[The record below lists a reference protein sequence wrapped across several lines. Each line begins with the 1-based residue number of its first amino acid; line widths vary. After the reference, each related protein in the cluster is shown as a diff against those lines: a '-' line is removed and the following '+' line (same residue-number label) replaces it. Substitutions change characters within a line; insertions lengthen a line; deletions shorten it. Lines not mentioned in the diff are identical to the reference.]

1 MFHSLWPLLC
11 VSQNDSVAES
21 NDDVP
26 LESLNTLLTDISL
39 VSSAGRHGSCYGLIK
54 MERMAGKVMRVG
66 EKNCKIKWD
75 GRRRTGDLRDVRR
88 LHILGWGSCAK
99 REWEIEKQSSS
110 LSSCFICWSLFAT
123 CSSPASPSLQE
134 EIAYTCFEKIRFWSN
149 VKSTRL
155 ICCMRQKREVRAH
168 FWGYLQHKSFFYIS
182 FTKTVCLLILFCHS
196 FAWVAHASVLV
207 ISLFSLSF
215 STFTLTWTPECW

>member
-54 MERMAGKVMRVG
+54 MEGMAGKVMRVG
-66 EKNCKIKWD
+66 EKNSKIKWD
-75 GRRRTGDLRDVRR
+75 GRRRTGDLWDVRR
-88 LHILGWGSCAK
+88 LHIVDWGGCAK
-99 REWEIEKQSSS
+99 REWEIEKQTSS

-123 CSSPASPSLQE
+123 CSSPPASPSPQE
-134 EIAYTCFEKIRFWSN
+134 EIAYACLEKIRFWSN

-155 ICCMRQKREVRAH
+155 ICWMRQKQEVRVH

-182 FTKTVCLLILFCHS
+182 FTKTVCLPILFCHS
-196 FAWVAHASVLV
+196 LLSCPCLGVGHFSVQFV
-207 ISLFSLSF
+207 F
-215 STFTLTWTPECW
+215 

>member
-54 MERMAGKVMRVG
+54 MEGMAGKVMRVG
-66 EKNCKIKWD
+66 EKNSKIKWD
-75 GRRRTGDLRDVRR
+75 GRRRAGDLWDVRR
-88 LHILGWGSCAK
+88 LHIVDWGSCAK
-99 REWEIEKQSSS
+99 WEWGNREAEFHPFLMFYLLVTICHLFFSCLSISAGRNS
-110 LSSCFICWSLFAT
+110 LLVSRKSGFEAMLNQLSYLLYETKARGQGKFLRLPAAQIIFFFFFPSQKPCVCSFYFA
-123 CSSPASPSLQE
+123 
-134 EIAYTCFEKIRFWSN
+134 I
-149 VKSTRL
+149 
-155 ICCMRQKREVRAH
+155 
-168 FWGYLQHKSFFYIS
+168 
-182 FTKTVCLLILFCHS
+182 HS
-196 FAWVAHASVLV
+196 WVAHASVLV

-215 STFTLTWTPECW
+215 STFTLTSTLECW